1 MEEKAKKQNRGTK
14 FTWFACLTFAL
25 ALGFMLF
32 YMMALLGAFDNGESS
47 KIDAYAT
54 NAQSLAFLFLGFG
67 VSIILFLVFRLC
79 TCWVKKASNVYR
91 INKISMFLLL
101 ISFLV
106 EYVLGL
112 VGILPM
118 MLKNEQ
124 DIINGTGASNLRGH
138 GFLALFTGYNDWLVW
153 TALFSPILFLAI
165 YVLMFVLM
173 VKAAKE
179 VRADIKAAKVA
190 AEERKNEKRAALDA
204 KKAEE
209 RKILLEK
216 KEKERLALETQREEE
231 RKRLEEERA
240 RKKAERQVQEE
251 QKKAER
257 KAQEEQKKAE
267 KEAKTREAAE
277 KKVTSM
283 VAKAQKAVGN
293 KPMAAARQA
302 EVVALEPSETSAQAN
317 DLEKEILEYLKRKE
331 ALRSSR
337 FAFFIVSLPILVLQI
352 LCIPAFVEYRYS
364 VDFWEKSESWYVE
377 VGDYG
382 TIPLLIAFAYLV
394 INLVFILIGLVHS
407 KKMTLSLRVLVFSSL
422 CAQLLG
428 SATNFLY
435 SSQMLP
441 NALPHLILIALIL
454 ALLVTSIVLLLKYK
468 RNEKIK
474 NYISIGS
481 IGFLIVLEG
490 IMNIFPSYA
499 FLFMHP
505 NYPIL
510 SYHAQDTII
519 GIVILL
525 VLAGLVF
532 PLIFFSKKLAEGYAS
547 SKALPEVGKKPR
559 AMTDEEKLET
569 LQKNL
574 KTATKE
580 GDMEK
585 IAALNGQILDLTEK
599 IKNNPRGASTFDGRL
614 IQLIGYHLL
623 GALLTGV
630 TFGIAYPWAKCFVER
645 WSVKHLVVDGK
656 RLSFDGKGV
665 QLLGKFILWVLL
677 TIITFGIFSFWFAIK
692 MKKWTASHSHIEG
705 SENPAESKSTFDGR
719 LIQLIGYNLLSFLMT
734 VFTLGIAYPWAKCL
748 KENWGV
754 KHTII
759 DGNRLEFDG
768 KGIQLFGKYIV
779 WLILTV
785 VTFGI
790 YGLWLSIKM
799 KKWVAS
805 HTHFET
811 MPMVEAGASQKLS
824 ASASNPEP
832 KEISKQPSTKEDS
845 SWICPN
851 CKSENKGKFCSECGS
866 PKPEIQ

>member
-1 MEEKAKKQNRGTK
+1 MEEKTKKQNRGTK

-25 ALGFMLF
+25 AFGFIIF
-32 YMMALLGAFDNGESS
+32 YMASLGAFGETS
-47 KIDAYAT
+47 KREAYAT
-54 NAQSLAFLFLGFG
+54 NAQLLAIPFLGFG

-91 INKISMFLLL
+91 INKASMFILLF
-101 ISFLV
+101 S
-106 EYVLGL
+106 VLGVYAIFL
-112 VGILPM
+112 AEILPW
-118 MLKNEQ
+118 MLRIEQ
-124 DIINGTGASNLRGH
+124 GIINGTGASNDRGQ
-138 GFLALFTGYNDWLVW
+138 GFLALFTGYNDWLIW

-190 AEERKNEKRAALDA
+190 AKERKIGKRAALDA

-209 RKILLEK
+209 RKILLER
-216 KEKERLALETQREEE
+216 KEKERLALEE
-231 RKRLEEERA
+231 KRA
-240 RKKAERQVQEE
+240 AKKAERE
-251 QKKAER
+251 
-257 KAQEEQKKAE
+257 AQEEQKKAE
-267 KEAKTREAAE
+267 KEAKAREAAE
-277 KKVTSM
+277 KKAAAI
-283 VAKAQKAVGN
+283 VAKAQKAVET
-293 KPMAAARQA
+293 KPMAAAGQA
-302 EVVALEPSETSAQAN
+302 EVVALGPSEASAQAN
-317 DLEKEILEYLKRKE
+317 DLAKEMLEYQKRKD
-331 ALRSSR
+331 ALKPSR
-337 FAFFIVSLPILVLQI
+337 FAFLIVSLPVLLLQI
-352 LCIPAFVEYRYS
+352 LCIPAFVEHRQEYG
-364 VDFWEKSESWYVE
+364 VNKESWFVE
-377 VGDYG
+377 MADYG
-382 TIPLLIAFAYLV
+382 AIPLLIAFAYLV
-394 INLVFILIGLVHS
+394 LNLIFILIGLARS
-407 KKMTLSLRVLVFSSL
+407 KKMTLSLRVLAFSSL

-428 SATNFLY
+428 SATNLL
-435 SSQMLP
+435 SMAGLKR
-441 NALPHLILIALIL
+441 ALPHLILIALIL
-454 ALLVTSIVLLLKYK
+454 ASIVASIVLLLRHR

-481 IGFLIVLEG
+481 IGLLIVLEG

-499 FLFMHP
+499 FLFIHP
-505 NYPIL
+505 NYPIIKNY
-510 SYHAQDTII
+510 SVKDMIV

-532 PLIFFSKKLAEGYAS
+532 PLIFFSKRLAEGYAS
-547 SKALPEVGKKPR
+547 SKALPEIGKKPR
-559 AMTDEEKLET
+559 AMTDEEKLEA
-569 LQKNL
+569 LQKDL

-580 GDMEK
+580 GDTEK
-585 IAALNGQILDLTEK
+585 VAALNERILKLTEK
-599 IKNNPRGASTFDGRL
+599 IKANPRGTSTFDGRL
-614 IQLIGYHLL
+614 IQLIGYRLL
-623 GALLTGV
+623 GALLTGI
-630 TFGIAYPWAKCFVER
+630 TFGIGYPWAKCFVER

-665 QLLGKFILWVLL
+665 QLLGKFILWVFL

-692 MKKWTASHSHIEG
+692 MKKWTASHSHIG
-705 SENPAESKSTFDGR
+705 GNENTTESKSTFDGR

-748 KENWGV
+748 KENWEV

-779 WLILTV
+779 WFILTI

-811 MPMVEAGASQKLS
+811 MPINEGDASQKLNVS
-824 ASASNPEP
+824 TSEPEP
-832 KEISKQPSTKEDS
+832 KEISEQPSAKENS
-845 SWICPN
+845 SWVCPN
-851 CKSENKGKFCSECGS
+851 CKAENKGKFCSECGS